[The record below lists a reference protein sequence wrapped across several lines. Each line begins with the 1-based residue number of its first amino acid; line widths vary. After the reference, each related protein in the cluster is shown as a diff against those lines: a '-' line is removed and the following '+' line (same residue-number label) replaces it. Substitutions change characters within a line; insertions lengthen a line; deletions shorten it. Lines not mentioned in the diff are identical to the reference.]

1 MAIQFDN
8 AGTVQLG
15 TNFSATGAF
24 TLNIPTFEYKA
35 ATKWVVGHDNSG
47 SWGVITLSGGQVK
60 TRLGASASDVDLFIP
75 DIQDGDFV
83 EGMVITRDA
92 SNLVTVTIGD
102 VSNTKTVPGTITFS
116 QLGYGE
122 GSESTRYDGLMYGEL
137 TWDYGA
143 SQVVRYDLNA
153 TSGTVVK
160 DLLDNTNDSPLV
172 GFNTG
177 GFALNPTSENVAPQ
191 VSIQGRATLGAGA
204 SADFTAIA
212 SDLNTDDTHTFTW
225 RIVSG
230 NGSLSAA
237 TGETVTLT
245 SSVLGSVVL
254 GVIANDGELTSTETT
269 HEVNFVDTTGTF
281 IRRLFLNEG
290 EHTEQTGTEIGQG
303 FIIPNS
309 SAWGVSNNIL
319 VSKGSVPSDDSKRL
333 AYKDFG
339 LSNLV
344 LYAEVYPYFM
354 SRVSGFALRVLS
366 PSDFLFVHVGL
377 SEIRLIHRLNGNE
390 TVIDSA
396 EYAISLPDP
405 FRQVIVLD
413 GTQVLVYLEDEL
425 AATFNTSININS
437 TVHGFHSQ
445 ADKDSSHGNITYSDN
460 LTLTNLDIA
469 PDSEKPVITVPN
481 GTVSVLKGSPYFEEV
496 TAHDAQDGDITQFL
510 EYYDFN
516 GKPAV
521 IDTSFGTT
529 YDLVIKANDNNNN
542 ITYATK
548 RIIVEDGLSAIEAAN
563 RMANPTQKININKS
577 SMVLSIPNDAG
588 IKSYRVQAHHQDDV
602 SEIVADTVVE
612 FNNGEAVVPTNRPI
626 GFPYTG
632 GIYEGSY
639 PQDNAGAIVGATT
652 GELRCYANEAI
663 ASYHVLPDGVVAI
676 ENTLTNEDLSL
687 TLPSGA
693 DINYRYGF
701 FVYVPNGAFDYLEP
715 GETATETINYLMPG
729 NIEQSITIT
738 ILASIMVEGNI
749 APSDTATTIP
759 YAYAEGDTYEVA
771 FDVTGRTTGEIQPQ
785 AVGDETAIPRYT
797 FSRNGREVWHLKI
810 PANCNN
816 INLVETNGFDGSV
829 SGLHVKRVVKPVTV
843 VAPRK
848 LDVFQVNQRQ
858 QPVDCPVEG
867 NCVIEPILVPLVNPS
882 NAFELEADIQN
893 EDLGF
898 TGGRLGYSAKTGGN
912 FRFTDCTSFEKKEAI
927 ATTAGDGAILYVDN
941 LLCEGG
947 YPESE
952 DGPWQFELGISNG
965 SSNNYGCDSTYV
977 LNTYIDMK
985 KASINGQYAPPV
997 NTECLVA
1004 NSVSPT
1010 SDIPEEDFYIF
1021 NAALYNGGD
1030 GNYDTK
1036 LTHVINYA
1044 EMGYSYRNSR
1054 HHARAIGIHCNLKHI
1069 GAPEGAEY
1077 SRNDYWLGYSD
1088 SKAILF
1094 NVQDGDN
1101 RIVDHTDITSEFA
1114 SIGAGDENKE
1124 HMFFIM
1130 KTLPAIPD
1138 SINSA
1143 FDEIEGQYKLS
1154 SESSWTDLPK
1164 FGVGHCGDLRWR
1176 PNLPVGTY
1184 DFRVRTLLGTQQ
1196 SEWVENLGVEI
1207 A

>member
-35 ATKWVVGHDNSG
+35 ATKWVLGHNNSG
-47 SWGVITLSGGQVK
+47 NWGVITLSGGQIK
-60 TRLGASASDVDLFIP
+60 TRLGTSAFDIDLILP

-102 VSNTKTVPGTITFS
+102 VSKTKTVPGTITFS

-122 GSESTRYDGLMYGEL
+122 GSESTIYDGLMYGEL

-143 SQVVRYDLNA
+143 SQVVQYDLNA

-160 DLLDNTNDSPLV
+160 DLLDDTNDSPLV

-191 VSIQGRATLGAGA
+191 VAIQGRATLGAGA

-212 SDLNTDDTHTFTW
+212 SDLNTDDAHTFTW
-225 RIVSG
+225 RIISG
-230 NGSLSAA
+230 SGSLSAT
-237 TGETVTLT
+237 TGATVTLT
-245 SSVLGSVVL
+245 SNVLGEVVL
-254 GVIANDGELTSTETT
+254 GVIANDGELNSAETT

-281 IRRLFLNEG
+281 IRRLFFEDG
-290 EHTEQTGTEIGQG
+290 TYTESDVEIGRG
-303 FIIPNS
+303 LLVAENN
-309 SAWGVSNNIL
+309 AWGVSNNII
-319 VSKGSVPSDDSKRL
+319 VSKGSVPNNDSKRL

-344 LYAEVYPYFM
+344 LYAEVYPDFM

-366 PSDFLFVHVGL
+366 TNDFLFVHVG
-377 SEIRLIHRLNGNE
+377 SSDIRLVHRQNGNE
-390 TVIDSA
+390 TVLGLV
-396 EYAISLPDP
+396 EYDISLPNP
-405 FRQVIVLD
+405 FRQVVVLD
-413 GTQVLVYLEDEL
+413 GTQILVHLEDEL
-425 AATFNTSININS
+425 VATFSSSINANS
-437 TVHGFHSQ
+437 TIHGLHSQ
-445 ADKDSSHGNITYSDN
+445 ADRDSSHGNITYSDN

-469 PDSEKPVITVPN
+469 PDNEKPTITVPN
-481 GTVSVLKGSPYFEEV
+481 GIVSVVKGESYVEEV
-496 TAHDAQDGDITQFL
+496 TVHDTQDGDITQFL

-516 GKPAV
+516 SNPVA

-529 YDLVIKANDNNNN
+529 YDLVLKANDNNNN

-548 RIIVEDGLSAIEAAN
+548 RIIVEDGLSAIKAAN

-577 SMVLSIPNDAG
+577 SMVLSIPNDTG

-602 SEIVADTVVE
+602 SDVVADTVVE

-639 PQDNAGAIVGATT
+639 PQNNAGAIVGATT
-652 GELRCYANEAI
+652 GEIKCYANEAI
-663 ASYHVLPDGVVAI
+663 ASYHVLPEGVIAI
-676 ENTLTNEDLSL
+676 ENTLTNEDLSF

-749 APSDTATTIP
+749 APSDTATEIP
-759 YAYAEGDTYEVA
+759 FAYVEGDTYEIA
-771 FDVTGRTTGEIQPQ
+771 FDVSGRTAGEIQPQ
-785 AVGDETAIPRYT
+785 AIGNETVVPRYT

-810 PANCNN
+810 PANCNS
-816 INLVETNGFDGSV
+816 INLVGTNGFDGSV

-858 QPVDCPVEG
+858 QPLDCPVEG
-867 NCVIEPILVPLVNPS
+867 NCVIEPVLVPLVNPS
-882 NAFELEADIQN
+882 DAVELVADIQN

-898 TGGRLGYSAKTGGN
+898 TGGRLGYRAKTGGN

-927 ATTAGDGAILYVDN
+927 TMYGGDGDILYVNN

-947 YPESE
+947 YPETE
-952 DGPWQFELGISNG
+952 DGPWEFELGISNG

-997 NTECLVA
+997 NTDCMVV
-1004 NSVSPT
+1004 NKVSPGF
-1010 SDIPEEDFYIF
+1010 DNPEEDFYVF

-1030 GNYDTK
+1030 GNQDTK

-1044 EMGYSYRNSR
+1044 EMGYSYRNYR
-1054 HHARAIGIHCNLKHI
+1054 HHARALGIHCNIKHLAI
-1069 GAPEGAEY
+1069 PEEAEY
-1077 SRNDYWLGYSD
+1077 VHTHYWLGYSD

-1094 NVQDGDN
+1094 NVQDGEN
-1101 RIVDHTDITSEFA
+1101 RIVDHTDITEDFA
-1114 SIGAGDENKE
+1114 RIELGQENKE

-1138 SINSA
+1138 CINSA

-1154 SESSWTDLPK
+1154 GDSTWVDLPK
-1164 FGVGHCGDLRWR
+1164 FEVGHCGDLRWR
-1176 PNLPVGTY
+1176 PDLPAGTY